1 MERKIAE
8 ARRQAELQV
17 LDELTPEQRGE
28 ALELV
33 GDFFDYRSPTVASQ
47 IIREGRKD
55 ARMR

>member
-17 LDELTPEQRGE
+17 LDELTPEQRAE

-33 GDFFDYRSPTVASQ
+33 GDFFDYKSPTVASQ
-47 IIREGRKD
+47 TIRERRKD
-55 ARMR
+55 AGIR